1 MTSTR
6 FGRPAGYHAQTAPF
20 QVWQTLDVP
29 AASCSLR
36 LSFWVGRS

>member
-6 FGRPAGYHAQTAPF
+6 FGRASGYHAQTSAF
-20 QVWQTLDVP
+20 QVFQVLDVP